1 MTTRHPSPPR
11 RTLALAALAAL
22 AAVALAALGTLDA
35 WATREV
41 DAALARALL
50 AFALARGLNGV
61 ISVVQGTQVALE
73 PGGLGVTLSPGEI
86 LDPVNDLVEQFST
99 VMLVASA
106 SLGLQ
111 KLLLGISAWWPI
123 TLLLA
128 LALAGWIASAW
139 RGGTDSRA
147 RAWLRALA
155 LVLLALRF
163 AVPLAALTSEA
174 AYRLFLAPEYEASTA
189 QLEGSRDDLAARA
202 AAAEQAA
209 QPAADESLLDRAN
222 RWLAQTRETLDLKA
236 RLGDL
241 QQLAADAT
249 RNVIDLIAVFVLQSL
264 LFPLAFAWIAWRA
277 LTRWLPRSL
286 A

>member
-1 MTTRHPSPPR
+1 MTPAPGTPSR
-11 RTLALAALAAL
+11 RALACAAAAAL
-22 AAVALAALGTLDA
+22 AAVVLAALGTLDT
-35 WATREV
+35 WAGREV
-41 DAALARALL
+41 DAALARSLL

-61 ISVVQGTQVALE
+61 ISVVQGTQLALE
-73 PGGLGVTLSPGEI
+73 PGGLGLTLSPGEI
-86 LDPVNDLVEQFST
+86 LDPVNDLIEQFST

-123 TLLLA
+123 TLGLA

-139 RGGTDSRA
+139 RGANPRA
-147 RAWLRALA
+147 RRWLRALA
-155 LVLLALRF
+155 LTLLALRF

-174 AYRLFLAPEYEASTA
+174 AYRLFLAPEYEASSA
-189 QLEGSRDDLAARA
+189 QLEGTRGELAARA
-202 AAAEQAA
+202 AAAQEAA
-209 QPAADESLLDRAN
+209 QAPAEESLLERAN
-222 RWLAQTRETLDLKA
+222 RWLAETRETMDLRA
-236 RLGDL
+236 RLADL
-241 QQLAADAT
+241 QQLAADTT

-264 LFPLAFAWIAWRA
+264 LFPLAFAFIAWRA

>member
-1 MTTRHPSPPR
+1 MTTLHPSPPR
-11 RTLALAALAAL
+11 RTLVLAALAAS
-22 AAVALAALGTLDA
+22 AAVALAALGTLDT

-41 DAALARALL
+41 DTALARALL

-139 RGGTDSRA
+139 RGGGDSRA

-174 AYRLFLAPEYEASTA
+174 AYRLFLAPEFEASTA

-209 QPAADESLLDRAN
+209 QPAADESLIERAN

-236 RLGDL
+236 RLADL
-241 QQLAADAT
+241 QQLAADTT

>member
-1 MTTRHPSPPR
+1 MTTPHPAPPR

-41 DAALARALL
+41 DTALARALL

-139 RGGTDSRA
+139 HGGADSRA
-147 RAWLRALA
+147 RALLRALA

-163 AVPLAALTSEA
+163 AVPLAALASEA

>member
-1 MTTRHPSPPR
+1 MTPRHPPPPR
-11 RTLALAALAAL
+11 RALALAALAAL

-163 AVPLAALTSEA
+163 AVPLAALASEA

>member
-1 MTTRHPSPPR
+1 MTTRHPSPSR

-139 RGGTDSRA
+139 RGGGDSRA

-174 AYRLFLAPEYEASTA
+174 AYRLFLAPEFEASTA

-209 QPAADESLLDRAN
+209 QPAADESLIERAN

-236 RLGDL
+236 RLADL
-241 QQLAADAT
+241 QQLAADTT

>member
-1 MTTRHPSPPR
+1 MTTRHPSPSR

-41 DAALARALL
+41 DTALARALL

-139 RGGTDSRA
+139 HGGADSRA
-147 RAWLRALA
+147 RALLRALA

-163 AVPLAALTSEA
+163 AVPLAALASEA

>member
-11 RTLALAALAAL
+11 RALALAALAAL

-209 QPAADESLLDRAN
+209 QPAAEESLLDRAN

>member
-1 MTTRHPSPPR
+1 MTMPHPDSNR
-11 RTLALAALAAL
+11 RTLVLATLAAL
-22 AAVALAALGTLDA
+22 VAIVLAALGTLDA
-35 WATREV
+35 WAGREV
-41 DAALARALL
+41 DAALGRALL

-61 ISVVQGTQVALE
+61 ISVVQGTQVALQ
-73 PGGLGVTLSPGEI
+73 PGGLGLTLSPGEI

-111 KLLLGISAWWPI
+111 KLLLGISAWWPL
-123 TLLLA
+123 TLAMA
-128 LALAGWIASAW
+128 LALAGWIVLAW
-139 RGGTDSRA
+139 RGHGESRM
-147 RAWLRALA
+147 RRWVRALA

-163 AVPLAALTSEA
+163 AVPLAALGSEA
-174 AYRLFLAPEYEASTA
+174 AYRVFLAPEFEASSV
-189 QLEGSRDDLAARA
+189 QLEGARSGLAERA

-209 QPAADESLLDRAN
+209 HPPPDESLLDRAN
-222 RWLAQTRETLDLKA
+222 RWLDENRETLDIKA
-236 RLGDL
+236 RLQDL
-241 QQLAADAT
+241 QRMATDAT
-249 RNVIDLIAVFVLQSL
+249 RNVIDLIAVFVLQSV

>member
-1 MTTRHPSPPR
+1 MTTPHPAPPR

-139 RGGTDSRA
+139 RGGADSRA

-222 RWLAQTRETLDLKA
+222 RWLEETRETLDLKA
-236 RLGDL
+236 RLADL

-264 LFPLAFAWIAWRA
+264 LFPLAFAWVAWRA

>member
-11 RTLALAALAAL
+11 RALALAALAAL

-139 RGGTDSRA
+139 RGGGDSRA

-174 AYRLFLAPEYEASTA
+174 AYRLFLAPEFEASTA

>member
-11 RTLALAALAAL
+11 RALALAALAAL

-209 QPAADESLLDRAN
+209 QPAAEESLLDRAN

-264 LFPLAFAWIAWRA
+264 LFPLAFAWIAGRA

>member
-139 RGGTDSRA
+139 RGGADPRA

-222 RWLAQTRETLDLKA
+222 RWLEETRETLDLKA

-264 LFPLAFAWIAWRA
+264 LFPLAFAWVAWRA

>member
-11 RTLALAALAAL
+11 RALALAALAAL

>member
-11 RTLALAALAAL
+11 RALALAALAAL

-41 DAALARALL
+41 DTALARALL

-209 QPAADESLLDRAN
+209 QPAAEESLLDRAN

>member
-1 MTTRHPSPPR
+1 MTTRHPSPSR

-41 DAALARALL
+41 DTALARALL